1 MLYTKKETTFFWALK
16 ILPIEVMA
24 SHERLVEEISG
35 KNNIFFWSRLMC
47 NKNTLVSSCKS
58 VARVSLSLTSVLS
71 SFATVVCLS
80 NFACQFA
87 RFCAVHLGALCSF
100 ESFKGPFYLMV

>member
-1 MLYTKKETTFFWALK
+1 MLYANKETKFFGALE
-16 ILPIEVMA
+16 ILPIEVLA
-24 SHERLVEEISG
+24 SHERLVGDISG
-35 KNNIFFWSRLMC
+35 KNNIFFWSRLMY
-47 NKNTLVSSCKS
+47 NNNTLVSNCKS

-71 SFATVVCLS
+71 SFVTFVCLS